1 MPRVSTTGV
10 TLLLAAAQATALAAQ
25 DDRSRHAAPA
35 RADTAV
41 TAAAGPSWL
50 THLGIR
56 FDDTS
61 LGRGS
66 SRYGAAPD
74 EPAVMRKPV
83 TLAVER
89 TVTLTGADL
98 YRLNCQACH
107 RAEGTGAPPEV
118 RSVLPAVQGSSLAMM
133 RAQLQRDGRMA
144 VGTPQ
149 SRSTEARDALYRRIR
164 LGGEHMPPRGHLRE
178 PELDALYAYLSGL
191 AHTPDA
197 PAPRRVAVS
206 WAHLGEHVIKGTC
219 HICHDAAGPPPTSRA
234 LLEGAIPPLSALLS
248 GTPVAE
254 FVNKVRS
261 GAPVYMG
268 DPPRHYRGRMPVYD
282 YLTDQEIAAGY
293 AFLSAYPP
301 RAK

>member
-1 MPRVSTTGV
+1 MPRVPTTGV
-10 TLLLAAAQATALAAQ
+10 TALLAAALTTALAAQ
-25 DDRSRHAAPA
+25 ADRSRPAAA
-35 RADTAV
+35 NADPAV
-41 TAAAGPSWL
+41 TAVAGPGWL
-50 THLGIR
+50 AHLGVR

-74 EPAVMRKPV
+74 EPATLRKPLA
-83 TLAVER
+83 LAVER
-89 TVTLTGADL
+89 HVSLTGADL

-149 SRSTEARDALYRRIR
+149 SRSAEARAALYRRIR
-164 LGGEHMPPRGHLRE
+164 LGGEHMPPRAHLRE

-191 AHTPDA
+191 AHAPDA
-197 PAPRRVAVS
+197 PAPRRVTVS
-206 WAHLGEHVIKGTC
+206 WAHLGEQVIKGTC

-234 LLEGAIPPLSALLS
+234 LLEGAIPPLSALLT

-268 DPPRHYRGRMPVYD
+268 EPPRHYRGRMPVYD
-282 YLTDQEIAAGY
+282 YLNDQEIAAGY

-301 RAK
+301 RAQ

>member
-1 MPRVSTTGV
+1 MPRVPTTGV
-10 TLLLAAAQATALAAQ
+10 TALLAAALTTALAAQ
-25 DDRSRHAAPA
+25 ADRARPAPA
-35 RADTAV
+35 NADPAV
-41 TAAAGPSWL
+41 TAVAGPGWL
-50 THLGIR
+50 AHLGIR

-83 TLAVER
+83 ALTVER
-89 TVTLTGADL
+89 HVSLTGADL

-133 RAQLQRDGRMA
+133 RAQLRRDGQMA

-149 SRSTEARDALYRRIR
+149 ARSTEARDALYRRIR
-164 LGGEHMPPRGHLRE
+164 LGGERMPPRGHLRE

-191 AHTPDA
+191 AHAPDA
-197 PAPRRVAVS
+197 PPQRRVTVS

-219 HICHDAAGPPPTSRA
+219 HICHDAAGRPPTSRA
-234 LLEGAIPPLSALLS
+234 LLDGAIPPLSALLS
-248 GTPVAE
+248 DTPVAE

-282 YLTDQEIAAGY
+282 YLSDQEIAAGY
-293 AFLSAYPP
+293 GFLSAYPP